1 MGQLLCNWFYQLQP
15 ITGKLHCKLL
25 FFSKYSGWWKKVFC
39 LKRFYASSTNSPQ
52 RSFWSFYFFLNLLK
66 LAEVFGLSCFVNL
79 HCWNY
84 RAPTDFRPLQHI
96 FVHFCGLPTAFMLHW
111 QHYKVK
117 GKCRQRSKWDS
128 CFGNSQISL
137 MV

>member
-15 ITGKLHCKLL
+15 ITGQLHCKLR

-84 RAPTDFRPLQHI
+84 TLPEAFPCGFTKNQDFAHFLGFQPFNLLSQYIAHRDRNRPHKDCL
-96 FVHFCGLPTAFMLHW
+96 VP
-111 QHYKVK
+111 
-117 GKCRQRSKWDS
+117 
-128 CFGNSQISL
+128 QIWEIL
-137 MV
+137 I